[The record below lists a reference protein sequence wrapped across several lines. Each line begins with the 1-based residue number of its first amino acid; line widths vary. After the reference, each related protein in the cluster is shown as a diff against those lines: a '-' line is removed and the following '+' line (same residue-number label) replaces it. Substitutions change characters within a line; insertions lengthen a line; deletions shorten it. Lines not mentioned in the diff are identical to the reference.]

1 MTAKV
6 RNAAKALLAEIKA
19 PAGVVN
25 TQGLIDP
32 EGPYIRVM
40 IEPTYWLV
48 VSGVP
53 STFGGFR
60 VVIEKREPAFA
71 H

>member
-1 MTAKV
+1 MTAAV
-6 RNAAKALLAEIKA
+6 RSAAKALLAEIRA
-19 PAGVVN
+19 PAGAVN
-25 TQGLIDP
+25 TQGLIDA
-32 EGPYIRVM
+32 EGPYIKVM